1 MVFVKD
7 SSKNY
12 LGLIYYLEFNM
23 QQFLKFLFSFL
34 FYKINLETVFLAEKC
49 TWKGT
54 HWSQIFGEGKTFA
67 VGADGHRR
75 VSKRSFW
82 AKIISIGPRGPKII
96 LSNMYVW
103 KRKSSQKHY
112 IPTDWLILQQYE
124 SKKWKEVQNPG
135 HGIFPL
141 RLGPLP
147 YTQWSLATRRWA
159 KRHWATK
166 TLGKMIC
173 CPFILLDNES
183 VRG

>member
-1 MVFVKD
+1 
-7 SSKNY
+7 
-12 LGLIYYLEFNM
+12 M
-23 QQFLKFLFSFL
+23 QQREHTNVPFLSTLWNRIPVTTCVDLSHWYGVLLFLIHGFFLHKFVANNKLCETLKILRERRSHLQRVNLFLDAPGGVVHNFKQ
-34 FYKINLETVFLAEKC
+34 YVCVDKN
-49 TWKGT
+49 
-54 HWSQIFGEGKTFA
+54 
-67 VGADGHRR
+67 
-75 VSKRSFW
+75 
-82 AKIISIGPRGPKII
+82 IISKT
-96 LSNMYVW
+96 L
-103 KRKSSQKHY
+103 Y

-159 KRHWATK
+159 KRHWATE
-166 TLGKMIC
+166 TLDKLIC